1 MKLRQLRHMLG
12 LSQLQF
18 AEDLGVAQNTLSNY
32 ESEKRQIPLDLLKR
46 IAERYD
52 VTVDYL
58 TDSDLIADDRIP
70 GALINERVNSG
81 LSLSDLSKITKIPK
95 KDLEDYE
102 AEIEPINLFL
112 LKKLCDVYG
121 KSLSQFYKDND
132 MYDEYI
138 PSVFNGDSDKFEQF
152 ESASRFDAE
161 SDAFIDMVHLNN
173 YKYVPASVS
182 AGALTTIDAI
192 NFMPTIS
199 IPDFMLGR
207 YAGNKNI
214 ILMPVNGESM
224 NNVIQNG
231 AIIAVLRNIELPDI
245 HDGDIVVIKNGGDYT
260 VKRFYN
266 DKQHKE
272 FVFKPDSSDMAFR
285 DIIFSYENTDDLYLI
300 GKVVMYNVTL

>member
-1 MKLRQLRHMLG
+1 M
-12 LSQLQF
+12 
-18 AEDLGVAQNTLSNY
+18 
-32 ESEKRQIPLDLLKR
+32 
-46 IAERYD
+46 
-52 VTVDYL
+52 
-58 TDSDLIADDRIP
+58 
-70 GALINERVNSG
+70 
-81 LSLSDLSKITKIPK
+81 
-95 KDLEDYE
+95 
-102 AEIEPINLFL
+102 FL

-121 KSLSQFYKDND
+121 KSLSQFYMDND
-132 MYDEYI
+132 LYDEYI
-138 PSVFNGDSDKFEQF
+138 PSVFNGDSDRFEQF

-173 YKYVPASVS
+173 YKYVPSAVS
-182 AGALTTIDAI
+182 AGALTNIEGISTL
-192 NFMPTIS
+192 PTVS
-199 IPDFMLGR
+199 VPDFMMGR

-266 DKQHKE
+266 DKQHQE

>member
-1 MKLRQLRHMLG
+1 MRLSDNIRRFRRLRD
-12 LSQLQF
+12 LSQ
-18 AEDLGVAQNTLSNY
+18 ED
-32 ESEKRQIPLDLLKR
+32 
-46 IAERYD
+46 IA
-52 VTVDYL
+52 
-58 TDSDLIADDRIP
+58 
-70 GALINERVNSG
+70 
-81 LSLSDLSKITKIPK
+81 
-95 KDLEDYE
+95 
-102 AEIEPINLFL
+102 
-112 LKKLCDVYG
+112 KKLGYKSFTTIQKWETGMAEPPVG
-121 KSLSQFYKDND
+121 KLYELADILRVIIMELLGEESGDNITDMPLSTYK
-132 MYDEYI
+132 
-138 PSVFNGDSDKFEQF
+138 F
-152 ESASRFDAE
+152 
-161 SDAFIDMVHLNN
+161 
-173 YKYVPASVS
+173 VPASVS
-182 AGALTTIDAI
+182 AGALTNIESI
-192 NFMPTIS
+192 NYMPSVT
-199 IPDFMLGR
+199 IPDFMMGR

>member
-1 MKLRQLRHMLG
+1 MRLSDNIRRFRRLRD
-12 LSQLQF
+12 LSQEDIAKKLGYKSFTTIQKWETGM
-18 AEDLGVAQNTLSNY
+18 AEPPVGKLY
-32 ESEKRQIPLDLLKR
+32 EL
-46 IAERYD
+46 
-52 VTVDYL
+52 
-58 TDSDLIADDRIP
+58 ADI
-70 GALINERVNSG
+70 LRVN
-81 LSLSDLSKITKIPK
+81 IM
-95 KDLEDYE
+95 E
-102 AEIEPINLFL
+102 L
-112 LKKLCDVYG
+112 LG
-121 KSLSQFYKDND
+121 
-132 MYDEYI
+132 E
-138 PSVFNGDSDKFEQF
+138 
-152 ESASRFDAE
+152 E
-161 SDAFIDMVHLNN
+161 SDNNITDMPIST
-173 YKYVPASVS
+173 YKFVPASVS
-182 AGALTTIDAI
+182 AGALTNIDSI
-192 NFMPTIS
+192 NYMPSVI
-199 IPDFMLGR
+199 IPDFMMGR

>member
-1 MKLRQLRHMLG
+1 MRLSDNIRRFRRLRD
-12 LSQLQF
+12 LSQEDIAKKLGYKSFTTIQKWETGM
-18 AEDLGVAQNTLSNY
+18 AEPPVGKLY
-32 ESEKRQIPLDLLKR
+32 EL
-46 IAERYD
+46 
-52 VTVDYL
+52 
-58 TDSDLIADDRIP
+58 ADI
-70 GALINERVNSG
+70 LRVN
-81 LSLSDLSKITKIPK
+81 IM
-95 KDLEDYE
+95 E
-102 AEIEPINLFL
+102 L
-112 LKKLCDVYG
+112 LG
-121 KSLSQFYKDND
+121 
-132 MYDEYI
+132 E
-138 PSVFNGDSDKFEQF
+138 
-152 ESASRFDAE
+152 E
-161 SDAFIDMVHLNN
+161 SDNNIMDMPISI

-182 AGALTTIDAI
+182 AGALTTIDTI

-199 IPDFMLGR
+199 IPDFMMGR

>member
-1 MKLRQLRHMLG
+1 MRLSDNIRRFRRLRD
-12 LSQLQF
+12 LSQEDIAKKLGYKSFTTIQKWETGM
-18 AEDLGVAQNTLSNY
+18 AEPPVGKLY
-32 ESEKRQIPLDLLKR
+32 EL
-46 IAERYD
+46 
-52 VTVDYL
+52 
-58 TDSDLIADDRIP
+58 ADI
-70 GALINERVNSG
+70 LRVN
-81 LSLSDLSKITKIPK
+81 IM
-95 KDLEDYE
+95 E
-102 AEIEPINLFL
+102 L
-112 LKKLCDVYG
+112 LG
-121 KSLSQFYKDND
+121 
-132 MYDEYI
+132 E
-138 PSVFNGDSDKFEQF
+138 
-152 ESASRFDAE
+152 E
-161 SDAFIDMVHLNN
+161 SDNNITDMPIST

-199 IPDFMLGR
+199 IPDFMMGR

-214 ILMPVNGESM
+214 ILMSINGESM

>member
-1 MKLRQLRHMLG
+1 MLG

-52 VTVDYL
+52 VTIDYL

-70 GALINERVNSG
+70 GALINERVSSG
-81 LSLSDLSKITKIPK
+81 LSLQDLSKITKIPK
-95 KDLEDYE
+95 EDLEDYE

-112 LKKLCDVYG
+112 LKKLCAVYG

-132 MYDEYI
+132 LYDEYI
-138 PSVFNGDSDKFEQF
+138 PSVFNGDSDRFEQF

-173 YKYVPASVS
+173 YKYVPSAVS
-182 AGALTTIDAI
+182 AGALTNIEGI
-192 NFMPTIS
+192 NTLPTVS
-199 IPDFMLGR
+199 VPDFMMGR

-214 ILMPVNGESM
+214 ILMSVNGESM
-224 NNVIQNG
+224 NKVIPNG
-231 AIIAVLRNIELPDI
+231 AVIAVLTDVELCDI
-245 HDGDIVVIKNGGDYT
+245 HDGDIVVIKNGGEYT

-266 DKQHKE
+266 DIEHQE
-272 FVFKPDSSDMAFR
+272 FVFKPDSSILSFR
-285 DIIFSYENTDDLYLI
+285 DIIFGYDASDDLYLV